1 MNRKWYYSTLAIIL
15 LSLVIRQPVLLLL
28 GILALLVLAST
39 DIWANYCMRN
49 LRYTRVL
56 SERRVLFGEE
66 FTFSITL
73 ENAKLLPL
81 PWLEIEEAIARS
93 LVFVG
98 RNARVHQGSESFV
111 MESLFSLRWYERVT
125 RRYAV
130 ACIQRGVHAI
140 GPTTLRSGDVFGF
153 LSRQE
158 TLANREYLLVYPMV
172 VPLTRFSL
180 PARHPFG
187 DYKAPRRLLEDPSR
201 VVGVR
206 DYQYGDELRRVHW
219 KATARAMQ
227 LQSKVYQ
234 PTTTYTMVIFLN
246 VMQQL
251 DVWYGIHPE
260 LQELSICAAASVANW
275 ALDEG
280 LAVGLYANAMM
291 YIPEIGMK
299 LPAPGEAGEEAV
311 SLATIVA
318 EELKRR
324 RIHLPPASNEDQ
336 RQRIMET
343 LARVQTYFGSPLED
357 LIQTERTRL
366 PTGAT
371 IVVITSAIS
380 EPLIDSLA
388 RTQSAGH
395 SVTILFVG
403 DMPISKHL
411 AGIAVYHI
419 GGEATWKQFMAQAED
434 VANHIPTD
442 NGRPKDQIA
451 SALQL

>member
-1 MNRKWYYSTLAIIL
+1 MWT
-15 LSLVIRQPVLLLL
+15 
-28 GILALLVLAST
+28 ILALLVLAST

-49 LRYTRVL
+49 LRYVRKL
-56 SERRVLFGEE
+56 SEQRVLFGEE
-66 FTFSITL
+66 FTFSIAL

-93 LVFVG
+93 LAFSS
-98 RNARVHQGSESFV
+98 RNARVRQGGESVV

-125 RRYAV
+125 RLYTV
-130 ACIQRGVHAI
+130 TCMQRGVHAI

-219 KATARAMQ
+219 KATARTMQ

-234 PTTTYTMVIFLN
+234 PTTTHTMVIFLN

-260 LQELSICAAASVANW
+260 LQELAICAAASVSNW

-280 LAVGLYANAMM
+280 LAVGLYTNAMM

-299 LPAPGEAGEEAV
+299 LPAPGEASEEAV
-311 SLATIVA
+311 SLEMIVA
-318 EELKRR
+318 GELQRR

-403 DMPISKHL
+403 DTPISKHL
-411 AGIAVYHI
+411 AGIEVYHI
-419 GGEATWKQFMAQAED
+419 GGEATGKQFMAEAEA
-434 VANHIPTD
+434 VAKHIPTD
-442 NGRPKDQIA
+442 KSRPKDQLA

>member
-1 MNRKWYYSTLAIIL
+1 MNRKWYYSALAIIL

-49 LRYTRVL
+49 LRYVRRL
-56 SERRVLFGEE
+56 SEQRVLFGEE

-93 LVFVG
+93 LAFSS
-98 RNARVHQGSESFV
+98 RNAPVRQGSESVV

-125 RRYAV
+125 RRYTV
-130 ACIQRGVHAI
+130 TCMQRGVHAI

-219 KATARAMQ
+219 KATARTMQ

-260 LQELSICAAASVANW
+260 LQELAICAAASVANW

-311 SLATIVA
+311 SLEMIVA
-318 EELKRR
+318 EELQRR
-324 RIHLPPASNEDQ
+324 RIHLPPAGNEDQ
-336 RQRIMET
+336 RKRILET
-343 LARVQTYFGSPLED
+343 LARVQTYFGSPMED
-357 LIQTERTRL
+357 LIQAERTRL
-366 PTGAT
+366 PAGAT
-371 IVVITSAIS
+371 VVVITSTIS
-380 EPLIDSLA
+380 EPLIESLA

-403 DMPISKHL
+403 DTPISKHL
-411 AGIAVYHI
+411 AGISVYHI
-419 GGEATWKQFMAQAED
+419 GGEATWKQFMAQAEG
-434 VANHIPTD
+434 VMNRIPTD
-442 NGRPKDQIA
+442 NSMREDQIA
-451 SALQL
+451 GALQL

>member
-39 DIWANYCMRN
+39 DIWAIYCMRN
-49 LRYTRVL
+49 LRYVRRL
-56 SERRVLFGEE
+56 SEQRVLFGEE

-93 LVFVG
+93 LVFSS
-98 RNARVHQGSESFV
+98 RNARVRQGSESTV

-125 RRYAV
+125 RRYTV
-130 ACIQRGVHAI
+130 TCMQRGVHAI
-140 GPTTLRSGDVFGF
+140 GPTTLRSGDMFGF

-172 VPLTRFSL
+172 LPLTRFSL

-206 DYQYGDELRRVHW
+206 DYQYGDELRRIHW
-219 KATARAMQ
+219 KATARTMQ

-246 VMQQL
+246 VVQQL

-260 LQELSICAAASVANW
+260 LQELAICAAASVANW

-311 SLATIVA
+311 SLEMIVA
-318 EELKRR
+318 EELQRR

-336 RQRIMET
+336 RKRIMET
-343 LARVQTYFGSPLED
+343 LARVQTYFGSPMED
-357 LIQTERTRL
+357 LIQAERMRL
-366 PTGAT
+366 PAGAT
-371 IVVITSAIS
+371 VVVITSAIS
-380 EPLIDSLA
+380 EPLIESLA

-411 AGIAVYHI
+411 AGISVYHI
-419 GGEATWKQFMAQAED
+419 GGEATWKQFMAQAEG
-434 VANHIPTD
+434 AMNRIPTD
-442 NGRPKDQIA
+442 PSEDQIA
-451 SALQL
+451 GALQL

>member
-1 MNRKWYYSTLAIIL
+1 MNRKWYYSAFAIIL

-49 LRYTRVL
+49 LRYVRVL
-56 SERRVLFGEE
+56 SEQRVLFGEE

-93 LVFVG
+93 LAFSG
-98 RNARVHQGSESFV
+98 RNARVRQGSESVV

-130 ACIQRGVHAI
+130 TCMQRGVHAI

-158 TLANREYLLVYPMV
+158 TLTNREYLLVYPMV

-206 DYQYGDELRRVHW
+206 DYQYGDEMRRVHW

-260 LQELSICAAASVANW
+260 LQELAICAAASVANW

-299 LPAPGEAGEEAV
+299 LPAPGEADEKEV
-311 SLATIVA
+311 SLEMIVA
-318 EELKRR
+318 EELQRR

-336 RQRIMET
+336 RKRIMET
-343 LARVQTYFGSPLED
+343 LARVQTYFGSPMED
-357 LIQTERTRL
+357 LIQAERTRL
-366 PTGAT
+366 PAGAT
-371 IVVITSAIS
+371 VVVITSAVS
-380 EPLIDSLA
+380 EPLIESLA
-388 RTQSAGH
+388 RTKSAGH

-403 DMPISKHL
+403 DTPISKHL
-411 AGIAVYHI
+411 AGISVYHI
-419 GGEATWKQFMAQAED
+419 GGEATWKQFMADAED
-434 VANHIPTD
+434 TTNRIPTD
-442 NGRPKDQIA
+442 NGTREDQIA
-451 SALQL
+451 GALQL